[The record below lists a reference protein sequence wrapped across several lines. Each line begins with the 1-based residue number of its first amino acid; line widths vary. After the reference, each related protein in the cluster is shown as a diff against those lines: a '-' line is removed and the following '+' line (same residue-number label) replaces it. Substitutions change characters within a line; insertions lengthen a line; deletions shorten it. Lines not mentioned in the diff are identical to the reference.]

1 MTANRNILLVE
12 DDVLIGMML
21 VDMFDALG
29 FPEPAQAASVEDALA
44 IIAAKPVDAAL
55 VDINLGEAK
64 GWPVADALAAK
75 DIPFAFT
82 SGGGDAIP
90 PAHAHRKLVSKP
102 FRLSEIETVLN
113 EFFDG

>member
-44 IIAAKPVDAAL
+44 IIAAQPVDAAL

-113 EFFDG
+113 